1 MIHLFIYCSLR
12 YELNRA
18 MLIIRVEIKCM
29 YVCMYVGR
37 YVCMLHRLSR
47 TLRRVKQRTERDDK
61 KQA

>member
-18 MLIIRVEIKCM
+18 TLIIRVEIKC
-29 YVCMYVGR
+29 VYVGR
-37 YVCMLHRLSR
+37 YVGMLLHLSR
-47 TLRRVKQRTERDDK
+47 TLKRVKQRTERVDK